1 MPYVNISSQDQFTTL
16 TTTEAGDKLIALY
29 FFASWAEPCKIINE
43 VFKVASEEPENKDI
57 LFLSINADDFSDIAE
72 LFEVSSVPSFVF
84 IQNATILK
92 ELSSSDPKE
101 FVKVLK
107 ALNQKSTAT
116 ANSSSTSAAQEGS
129 ETAKKLKEDVHE
141 ENHEDDD
148 EEEEEEEETEEQ
160 LNERLKQLTNAVPV
174 MLFMKGTPS
183 EPKCGFS
190 RQMVGIL
197 REYQVRFGF
206 FDILKDD
213 AVRQGLKKFSDWPTF
228 PQLYMNGELQGGLD
242 IIKESLEEDP
252 EFFQHALEA

>member
-1 MPYVNISSQDQFTTL
+1 MPYVNVSSQDQFTTL

-29 FFASWAEPCKIINE
+29 FFASWAEPCKIISQ
-43 VFKVASEEPENKDI
+43 VFKVASEEPENKDV

-84 IQNATILK
+84 IQNTTILK

-107 ALNQKSTAT
+107 ELNQKTGTIAKNASAP
-116 ANSSSTSAAQEGS
+116 AAQGGS
-129 ETAKKLKEDVHE
+129 EA
-141 ENHEDDD
+141 ENEEDD
-148 EEEEEEEETEEQ
+148 EEEEEETEEQ
-160 LNERLKQLTNAVPV
+160 LNERLKQLTNAAPV